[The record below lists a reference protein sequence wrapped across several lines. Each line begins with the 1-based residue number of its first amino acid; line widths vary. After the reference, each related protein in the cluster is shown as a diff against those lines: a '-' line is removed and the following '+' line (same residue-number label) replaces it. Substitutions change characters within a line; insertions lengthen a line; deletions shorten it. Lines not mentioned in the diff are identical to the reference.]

1 MGACAAT
8 ALVWQAEEIR
18 VLSLAS
24 PHPPPLL
31 VVFLVLPGQLPRT
44 FSCLPSYLTTGMMTL
59 ALDKGASVPGF
70 MWVLGI

>member
-18 VLSLAS
+18 VVSLAS

-31 VVFLVLPGQLPRT
+31 VVFLVLPG
-44 FSCLPSYLTTGMMTL
+44 
-59 ALDKGASVPGF
+59 
-70 MWVLGI
+70 